1 MPIFKVG
8 TDDFKELRDDGG
20 YFVDKSLLIKE
31 VIAGSKALLLPRP
44 RRFGKTLNLSMLR
57 YFFEKSPDDRAYLFQ
72 DLAIAAM
79 PEVMAQQGKYPV
91 ILLSL
96 KDVKGN
102 DWASCWAH
110 MRENIMTMY
119 LAHSYLMDA
128 LSPAQQEVFEAITLN
143 KAEQTVFESSL
154 KNLITY
160 LHDYHQQ
167 PVVVLIDEYDS
178 PMIEAWDKGYYRPM
192 ADFMRSWLGGG
203 LKHVEGAAVYR
214 SVVTGILRIA
224 KESIFSG
231 LNNLDVWSTLSPGP
245 FADKF
250 GFTEEDMQRILV
262 DFQQESASESIR
274 AWYNGYNF
282 GGVTIYNPW
291 SVSQSVNR
299 YPAAPAPQWLNTASN
314 QLVYAELEQGGMELK
329 RDLEKLLA
337 GEELRYPIA
346 GYYHLRGHRTQSRST
361 SGASCIMPAT

>member
-91 ILLSL
+91 IFLSL
-96 KDVKGN
+96 KDVKGS
-102 DWASCWAH
+102 DWESCWAH
-110 MRENIMTMY
+110 MCENIMTMY
-119 LAHSYLMDA
+119 LAHSYLLNT
-128 LSPAQQEVFEAITLN
+128 LSSAQQEIFAAITLN

-178 PMIEAWDKGYYRPM
+178 PMIEAWDKGYYRQM
-192 ADFMRSWLGGG
+192 ADFMRAWLGGG

-231 LNNLDVWSTLSPGP
+231 LNNLEVWSTLSPGP

-250 GFTEEDMQRILV
+250 GFTEEDVQRILV
-262 DFQQESASESIR
+262 DFGQESVSEGIR

-282 GGVTIYNPW
+282 GGRDDL
-291 SVSQSVNR
+291 QS
-299 YPAAPAPQWLNTASN
+299 
-314 QLVYAELEQGGMELK
+314 LV
-329 RDLEKLLA
+329 
-337 GEELRYPIA
+337 GEPIRQP
-346 GYYHLRGHRTQSRST
+346 L
-361 SGASCIMPAT
+361 PATPGTAMAEYRLQSTGVCGTGVRGDGAQTRPGEAARR